1 MEAEDFL
8 EWVTVN
14 DANLAKASFINYTP
28 CSLSDIFIS
37 VRGYLIESRIQ
48 SISDLE
54 KILVSLA
61 DVNSVNFAECF
72 NSFWLCNSKKP
83 PFFLG
88 TKKFKKDLTK
98 EWHIEEITGMQRHIL
113 TEKYL
118 KMSIFDQLLID
129 FEYQYSI
136 VHRITPHL
144 AGFFACK
151 SLEKDDYLKII
162 MYTQKILSN
171 CESKDVVL
179 QSLDHD
185 VNDQDF
191 SFIVGE
197 FVNDRS
203 TFCSRLFY
211 PKAHRKNWQDKVRCV
226 WEDIKLHILSSAC
239 A

>member
-1 MEAEDFL
+1 METEDFL

-37 VRGYLIESRIQ
+37 VRDYLIESRIQ

-72 NSFWLCNSKKP
+72 NSFWLCNSKKI

-113 TEKYL
+113 KEKYL
-118 KMSIFDQLLID
+118 QVSLFDQMLIG
-129 FEYQYSI
+129 FEYQHSPLHDI
-136 VHRITPHL
+136 DPFSR
-144 AGFFACK
+144 FSACK

-171 CESKDVVL
+171 CERKDVVL
-179 QSLDHD
+179 KLL
-185 VNDQDF
+185 NDTHSQNF
-191 SFIVGE
+191 SFIVDE

-211 PKAHRKNWQDKVRCV
+211 PKAHRKNWQDKVLCV
-226 WEDIKLHILSSAC
+226 WRDIKLHIC
-239 A
+239 E